1 MSEREQQA
9 GLSDRDKARLKA
21 MGSMLESLRDA
32 FVRGDD
38 DGAIVVVR
46 QLAQVEIDWD
56 RVRDCLH
63 VPEDAGEHAG
73 GLQQILLRIPDGW
86 GRHVRVSKGWYPILV
101 GLDDALTALDPEY
114 RVYQVKEKF
123 GRLRYYFGTDLD
135 DVQGSMD
142 DLAAAAE
149 AAAERTCEE
158 CGDTGTGVRL
168 RTDHY
173 RYQTLCEQC
182 ADRRSGRTLRPI

>member
-1 MSEREQQA
+1 MSEREQQS
-9 GLSDRDKARLKA
+9 GLNDRDKAQLKV

-32 FVRGDD
+32 FVSGDS
-38 DGAIVVVR
+38 DGASVVVR
-46 QLAQVEIDWD
+46 QLVQVDIDWG

-63 VPEDAGEHAG
+63 VPEDAGECAE

-86 GRHVRVSKGWYPILV
+86 GRYVRASKGWYPILV
-101 GLDDALTALDPEY
+101 RLDEALTALDPDY
-114 RVYQVKEKF
+114 RVYQVKEKL
-123 GRLRYYFGTDLD
+123 GCLRYYFGTDRD
-135 DVQGSMD
+135 EVQGAMN
-142 DLAAAAE
+142 DLVAAAE

-168 RTDHY
+168 RSDHY

-182 ADRRSGRTLRPI
+182 ADRRSDRTLRPI